1 MAPGRPRGAGAR
13 RGAGGTEAPRRTGSP
28 GGQTAVGPGP
38 RSGSPPLSSCRG
50 RRGRRRRRTRTTT
63 RRTTRRTRTRKGTAR
78 RSPSPYRVVYP
89 PHQDAE
95 QRIAGPKEL
104 HFLRYEVL
112 LLGLGLAR
120 QDGGPQVAGGRHGR
134 RLCPLHR
141 RAPEAG
147 DPPSLHAGPGRQLHP
162 PRRRPRRAVPRSGR
176 RHACPA
182 LPAVPALPGWRGR
195 LRSARAPARFPRPP
209 RLRAQPAAG
218 PGAPRAASAL
228 GAGVMTQGAG
238 GQQLRRRRAGRGARG
253 AAAGPLSCAFALRL
267 CGGLA
272 APGSQAS
279 SGRQLPAGPGGRGV
293 GVRRGERED
302 SRKVSLLQL
311 RRKEGRMGRVGRS
324 EERRPQTRWS
334 GEGRRLGA
342 SPLTGAKNQ
351 ES

>member
-1 MAPGRPRGAGAR
+1 M
-13 RGAGGTEAPRRTGSP
+13 
-28 GGQTAVGPGP
+28 
-38 RSGSPPLSSCRG
+38 
-50 RRGRRRRRTRTTT
+50 
-63 RRTTRRTRTRKGTAR
+63 
-78 RSPSPYRVVYP
+78 VYP

-162 PRRRPRRAVPRSGR
+162 PRRRPRSAVPRSAC
-176 RHACPA
+176 RHARPA
-182 LPAVPALPGWRGR
+182 PPAVPALPGWRGR
-195 LRSARAPARFPRPP
+195 LRSARVPARFPRPP

-218 PGAPRAASAL
+218 PGAQRAASAL

-267 CGGLA
+267 RGGPAEEAAGWACGA
-272 APGSQAS
+272 GSVRTPARYPFCS
-279 SGRQLPAGPGGRGV
+279 SGEKREGWGEQGDR
-293 GVRRGERED
+293 RRGAPRD
-302 SRKVSLLQL
+302 GGQA
-311 RRKEGRMGRVGRS
+311 KEGG
-324 EERRPQTRWS
+324 S
-334 GEGRRLGA
+334 GHRRLPVPRIRRA
-342 SPLTGAKNQ
+342 SET
-351 ES
+351 